1 MSLLQDKA
9 LIAWTS
15 NAVPASLLAYPSH
28 GKCSNKPCSPIL
40 HTLIDNII
48 KHGNNYTKFGNVL
61 HSRPPITCALSI
73 PLCNEQANQSCQL
86 QTNIG
91 LFFHSGLLSSFKEKC
106 VTNPTTGMFWTD
118 LHALQGHVIAMQ
130 THGNLKQVELVPKT
144 HTSMNNARSFKT
156 KRFNAMHR
164 TQRTETRPLTP
175 QRKRNARLLT
185 CRSNRKPREIRFPGG

>member
-1 MSLLQDKA
+1 MLCLHQ
-9 LIAWTS
+9 
-15 NAVPASLLAYPSH
+15 LLAYPSH

-40 HTLIDNII
+40 HTLIDNI
-48 KHGNNYTKFGNVL
+48 KHWNSYTKLGNV
-61 HSRPPITCALSI
+61 
-73 PLCNEQANQSCQL
+73 QSATDYVRTFNSLVQRAG
-86 QTNIG
+86 QPVPSTTDQI
-91 LFFHSGLLSSFKEKC
+91 LFFHSNLLSSFKEKC

-144 HTSMNNARSFKT
+144 HTSMNTACSFKP

-164 TQRTETRPLTP
+164 TQRTVTRPLTP

-185 CRSNRKPREIRFPGG
+185 CRSNLLNRRPRETRIPGG

>member
-1 MSLLQDKA
+1 MLCLHQ
-9 LIAWTS
+9 
-15 NAVPASLLAYPSH
+15 LLAYPSP
-28 GKCSNKPCSPIL
+28 GKCSNKPSSPIL
-40 HTLIDNII
+40 RTLIDNI
-48 KHGNNYTKFGNVL
+48 KHWNSYTKLGNV
-61 HSRPPITCALSI
+61 
-73 PLCNEQANQSCQL
+73 QSATDYVRTFNSLVQRAG
-86 QTNIG
+86 QPVPSTTDQI
-91 LFFHSGLLSSFKEKC
+91 LFFHSGLFSSFKEKC

-144 HTSMNNARSFKT
+144 HTSMNTACSFKP

-164 TQRTETRPLTP
+164 TQRTVTRPLTP

>member
-1 MSLLQDKA
+1 MSLLQTKHS
-9 LIAWTS
+9 LHGHLLLRLHQ
-15 NAVPASLLAYPSH
+15 LLAMGIYPSH

-40 HTLIDNII
+40 HTLIDNI
-48 KHGNNYTKFGNVL
+48 KHGNNYTKLGNAL
-61 HSRPPITCALSI
+61 HNRPPITCALSI
-73 PLCNEQANQSCQL
+73 PLCNEQANLSRQL
-86 QTNIG
+86 QTKSCSFT
-91 LFFHSGLLSSFKEKC
+91 LAYFPLSKKKC

-130 THGNLKQVELVPKT
+130 TH
-144 HTSMNNARSFKT
+144 SMNNARSFKP

-185 CRSNRKPREIRFPGG
+185 CRSNLLNRRPRETRIPGG

>member
-1 MSLLQDKA
+1 MLCLHQ
-9 LIAWTS
+9 
-15 NAVPASLLAYPSH
+15 LLAYPSH

-40 HTLIDNII
+40 HTLIDNI
-48 KHGNNYTKFGNVL
+48 KHGNNYTKLGNAL
-61 HSRPPITCALSI
+61 HNRPPITCALSI
-73 PLCNEQANQSCQL
+73 PLCNEQANLSRQL

-91 LFFHSGLLSSFKEKC
+91 LFFHSGLLSSFKEKG

-144 HTSMNNARSFKT
+144 HTSMNTARSFKP

-164 TQRTETRPLTP
+164 TQCTETRPPTP
-175 QRKRNARLLT
+175 QRERNARLLT
-185 CRSNRKPREIRFPGG
+185 CRSNLLNRRPRGTRTPGG